1 MKHFG
6 ISKVNL
12 QECRCTAYLAESAER
27 ESLFTVMQ
35 METVQ
40 EEVEEKIHA
49 FMEQGFRYI
58 RCHMGTYGGNFDG
71 TIQNMVHPENAP
83 KGAYYSSRT
92 YMQSVVKL
100 FDRIRTDIGWNL
112 EIMHDI
118 HERLSLA
125 DTLSFTKELEQ
136 FKPFFIE
143 DALAPDQVG
152 YFKYLREQTAVP
164 LAMGE
169 LFTHPLE
176 WKTIVQNQWID
187 FIRCHLSDIGGLTPA
202 RKVAAFCEQYQV
214 RTAWHGPNRSF
225 SDWYGS
231 TDASGSL
238 QPELRYSGVCRI

>member
-1 MKHFG
+1 
-6 ISKVNL
+6 
-12 QECRCTAYLAESAER
+12 
-27 ESLFTVMQ
+27 
-35 METVQ
+35 
-40 EEVEEKIHA
+40 
-49 FMEQGFRYI
+49 
-58 RCHMGTYGGNFDG
+58 
-71 TIQNMVHPENAP
+71 
-83 KGAYYSSRT
+83 
-92 YMQSVVKL
+92 
-100 FDRIRTDIGWNL
+100 
-112 EIMHDI
+112 MHDI

-202 RKVAAFCEQYQV
+202 RKVAAFCEQYQGSY
-214 RTAWHGPNRSF
+214 RMAWSERSF

>member
-1 MKHFG
+1 
-6 ISKVNL
+6 
-12 QECRCTAYLAESAER
+12 
-27 ESLFTVMQ
+27 
-35 METVQ
+35 
-40 EEVEEKIHA
+40 
-49 FMEQGFRYI
+49 
-58 RCHMGTYGGNFDG
+58 MGTYGGNFDG

-202 RKVAAFCEQYQV
+202 R
-214 RTAWHGPNRSF
+214 
-225 SDWYGS
+225 
-231 TDASGSL
+231 
-238 QPELRYSGVCRI
+238 